1 MEHFDL
7 LVIVGSL
14 VAGGIASVAGFGVGS
29 ILTPI
34 LALNADTKVAVAAV
48 SIPHLFATALRFWM
62 IREHLDRKVLLH
74 FGILSAIGG
83 LIGAI
88 LNSIFNPTSLT
99 LIFGIILMFAGF
111 TGASGLNEKFK
122 FGPRT
127 AWFMGTL
134 SGLLGGLVGNQGG
147 IRSAALL
154 GFNVSRDTFIAT
166 ATATGL
172 IVDGARMPVYLYSQ
186 GAEILQQSRFLI
198 LSTISVLV
206 GTVFGMLVLKRLSE
220 KTFKRSVSFLIL
232 ILGIYMFIKGL
243 GYF

>member
-1 MEHFDL
+1 MENFDL
-7 LVIVGSL
+7 LVIIGSF

-34 LALNADTKVAVAAV
+34 LALTAGTKVAVAAV

-62 IREHLDRKVLLH
+62 IRQHIDKKVLLH

-88 LNSIFNPTSLT
+88 LNSIFNPTALT
-99 LIFGIILMFAGF
+99 LTFGIILMFAGF
-111 TGASGLNEKFK
+111 TGVSGVNEKFNFK
-122 FGPRT
+122 HKT
-127 AWFMGTL
+127 AWFMGAL

-154 GFNVSRDTFIAT
+154 GFNVDRNTFIAT
-166 ATATGL
+166 ATAVGL
-172 IVDGARMPVYLYSQ
+172 IVDGARMPVYLSAQ
-186 GAEILQQSRFLI
+186 GAEVFEQSRFLI
-198 LSTISVLV
+198 LSTIFVLI

-220 KTFKRSVSFLIL
+220 KVFKRSVSALIL
-232 ILGIYMFIKGL
+232 ILGIYMTVKGL
-243 GYF
+243 I